1 MNGPLIAGFTVYADF
16 YYAYNGGVYHW
27 DHVSQPVG
35 GHAIVI
41 VGYDQPGQYWV
52 VKNSWGAS
60 WGVNG
65 YFRIGFGEAGIENYV
80 ATIKAGAGPSATSN
94 DASITGNDIP
104 ASMIAGQTYTVH
116 VTVQNTGSSTW
127 TAAGGYKLG
136 AVGDSDPFAYPRVM
150 LDPSDSI
157 GSSQSKTYTFT
168 MTAPGAAGSYVT
180 DWRMLREGVAW
191 FGGTLSKTV
200 TVTGEGAAPYAAEF
214 VSDDIPTNMSG
225 GQQYTVH
232 VTFRNTGSNVWTASS
247 GYKLGSPGD
256 SDPFAYPR
264 VSLDSVDSVGPG
276 QSKTYTFTMTAPGAA
291 GSYVTDWRMLREG
304 VAWFGGTLSKTVT
317 VTGGSQ
323 PSNDASIM
331 GDDIPASM
339 IAGQTYTVHVTV
351 QNTGSSTW
359 TAAGG
364 YKLGAVGDSDPF
376 AYPRVML
383 DPSDSIGSSQS
394 KTYTFTMTAP
404 GAAGSYVTDWRML
417 REGVAWFG
425 ATLVVQVTVQAG
437 PESYG
442 AVITVNDMPTSMVAG
457 ESYVVHITV
466 QNTGTNTWTAADAYK
481 LGAAGDVN
489 PFGPIRV
496 LFDPSDSI
504 ATGQSKMFTFT
515 LTAPGTLGT
524 YTATWQMVRE
534 GVTWF
539 GGVSKVTVSVS
550 AGTKDATIMGSD
562 IPVTMVAGQMYT
574 VHITVQNTGTTTW
587 TPARN
592 YGLGFVGDKPP
603 FGPGRIYLDPSA
615 SVAPGQ
621 QYTFTFT
628 ITAPNTASTYTM
640 QYRMLQ
646 EGVAWFGQTATTTLT
661 VQ

>member
-1 MNGPLIAGFTVYADF
+1 MTHALGWLPEDIPKDARVTPVVSAAPPTHFEWTQKDGQNWMTSVKDQGGCGSCVAFAAVGALEGQLKIQTNNPSWNIDLSEQHLFSCSGGTCSGGETISSALNYLQQYGTPDEACSPYQGGSGSCSNSCPDWQSRASKISSWSWVANNPSAIEAALMNGPLIAGFTVYADF

-94 DASITGNDIP
+94 DASITGN
-104 ASMIAGQTYTVH
+104 
-116 VTVQNTGSSTW
+116 
-127 TAAGGYKLG
+127 
-136 AVGDSDPFAYPRVM
+136 
-150 LDPSDSI
+150 
-157 GSSQSKTYTFT
+157 
-168 MTAPGAAGSYVT
+168 
-180 DWRMLREGVAW
+180 
-191 FGGTLSKTV
+191 
-200 TVTGEGAAPYAAEF
+200 
-214 VSDDIPTNMSG
+214 
-225 GQQYTVH
+225 
-232 VTFRNTGSNVWTASS
+232 
-247 GYKLGSPGD
+247 
-256 SDPFAYPR
+256 
-264 VSLDSVDSVGPG
+264 
-276 QSKTYTFTMTAPGAA
+276 
-291 GSYVTDWRMLREG
+291 
-304 VAWFGGTLSKTVT
+304 
-317 VTGGSQ
+317 
-323 PSNDASIM
+323 
-331 GDDIPASM
+331 DIPASM